1 MASCVRRRK
10 YPPEQS
16 GRKEKVD
23 MPLYM
28 TQFAYTKEAW
38 ATLTHNPEDRSVAVR
53 ELLETGGGRLLSWYL
68 SFGEYDGLLI
78 YEAPDDATAGAL
90 ILAAATRE
98 HLGVTRT
105 TPLFTGEESLEMM
118 RRAGGMAFRAQG
130 DQEGEPQESPGEL

>member
-1 MASCVRRRK
+1 
-10 YPPEQS
+10 
-16 GRKEKVD
+16 

-53 ELLETGGGRLLSWYL
+53 ELMETGGGRLLSWYL

-90 ILAAATRE
+90 ILAAGTRE
-98 HLGVTRT
+98 HLGVTKT

-130 DQEGEPQESPGEL
+130 DQEGEPPESPGEL